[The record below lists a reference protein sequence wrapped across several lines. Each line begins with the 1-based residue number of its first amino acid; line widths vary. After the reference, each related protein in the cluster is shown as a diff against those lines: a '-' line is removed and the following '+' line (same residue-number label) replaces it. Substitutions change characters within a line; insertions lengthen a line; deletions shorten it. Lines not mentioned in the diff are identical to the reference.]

1 MFYFLTAVPH
11 TNRSSMENHEM
22 SSETHLEPCQ
32 PSKTGSF
39 GKNSLRF
46 SAVPLLELICYV
58 KFHKIIGI

>member
-39 GKNSLRF
+39 GKNSLWF
-46 SAVPLLELICYV
+46 SAVPLWS
-58 KFHKIIGI
+58 